1 MRRIPLWL
9 YVPAAVGVA
18 FILIGPVALVVRM
31 PWQDFVASVTSPASL
46 DALRL
51 AVVTALTSTSL
62 CLLFG
67 VPMAVVFARSDGI
80 VVRVIRALV
89 LLPLVLP
96 PVVGGLALI
105 YALGRNGVV
114 GQYLDDAGITIAFTT
129 TAVILAQTFVALP
142 FLVISVEG
150 ALRSTDG
157 EFEQVA
163 ATLGAGPTR
172 TLWKVTL
179 PLVVPSLLAGTVLA
193 FARALGEFGA
203 TITFAGNLPGTT
215 QTAPLRIYLDAINDP
230 AQALPLALVLM
241 VVALV
246 VVVAV
251 HLRPSGTAAS

>member
-1 MRRIPLWL
+1 MDRI
-9 YVPAAVGVA
+9 
-18 FILIGPVALVVRM
+18 RE
-31 PWQDFVASVTSPASL
+31 
-46 DALRL
+46 
-51 AVVTALTSTSL
+51 
-62 CLLFG
+62 
-67 VPMAVVFARSDGI
+67 FACMGI
-80 VVRVIRALV
+80 DI
-89 LLPLVLP
+89 
-96 PVVGGLALI
+96 
-105 YALGRNGVV
+105 
-114 GQYLDDAGITIAFTT
+114 
-129 TAVILAQTFVALP
+129 ALP

-179 PLVVPSLLAGTVLA
+179 PLVIPSLLAGTVLA

-251 HLRPSGTAAS
+251 HLRPSGTAAT